1 MSVCT
6 MTPALVYLSTH
17 KLTNQ
22 HARQPV
28 NLSARQHAPRHLI
41 NLNPC
46 QLFGMDFNIKRALFV
61 HQPSNLAQKIDSREG
76 LFWCQKGAIV
86 HSGRMYFYLN

>member
-6 MTPALVYLSTH
+6 MTPALAYLSTH

-28 NLSARQHAPRHLI
+28 NLSARQHAPPVISSTSVRV
-41 NLNPC
+41 N
-46 QLFGMDFNIKRALFV
+46 F
-61 HQPSNLAQKIDSREG
+61 SAQI
-76 LFWCQKGAIV
+76 LT
-86 HSGRMYFYLN
+86 L